1 MACGII
7 SVEIYGGN
15 MKKTY
20 IYATPLWMYL
30 TELPIIFVLTLAIIH
45 NPSAVGMAKLY
56 PLISLCGLALIF
68 INLYLFRMVRI
79 SMAEVRDIGRFSPR
93 DNGSLANGSSIRII
107 PTKHG
112 RIKIQVYGKAGLP
125 ELDWMRDQ
133 TTDPDV
139 ICMYR
144 GRAEGGNRAVR
155 RVMKYFHIQDADI
168 EKMLAEVDF
177 HGEYEECIVETLIN
191 IEGKKEYRITLNK
204 TVSELSVG
212 VKTLA
217 AGMTLTAKE
226 NTHGEWDT
234 VICNEDG
241 TESAYRSTKVKKPLA
256 TILKEYE
263 ISDSDIKEYFSGAE
277 TVAENDLIR
286 AVANGQEYQIY
297 IKKQNQQ

>member
-1 MACGII
+1 MSSLFYLIISRRGWIVNCDCVFLTDNDIQNVNCYFYFPRHLKSGVACGII

-93 DNGSLANGSSIRII
+93 DNGSLAAGSSIRII
-107 PTKHG
+107 PTRHG
-112 RIKIQVYGKAGLP
+112 RVKIQVYGEAGLP

-133 TTDPDV
+133 TTDPGV

-144 GRAEGGNRAVR
+144 GRAEGGSRAIKKAMR
-155 RVMKYFHIQDADI
+155 YFHIPDTDI
-168 EKMLAEVDF
+168 DEMLATEGFHREYGECTVD
-177 HGEYEECIVETLIN
+177 TLTDF
-191 IEGKKEYRITLNK
+191 EGRKEYRITLNK
-204 TVSELSVG
+204 TVGELSVG
-212 VKTLA
+212 VKSGTLCD
-217 AGMTLTAKE
+217 
-226 NTHGEWDT
+226 NIS
-234 VICNEDG
+234 VRIIIVVN
-241 TESAYRSTKVKKPLA
+241 YRNCF
-256 TILKEYE
+256 I
-263 ISDSDIKEYFSGAE
+263 
-277 TVAENDLIR
+277 
-286 AVANGQEYQIY
+286 
-297 IKKQNQQ
+297 

>member
-1 MACGII
+1 
-7 SVEIYGGN
+7 

-56 PLISLCGLALIF
+56 PLISLCVLALVF

-79 SMAEVRDIGRFSPR
+79 SITEVRDVGRFSPR
-93 DNGSLANGSSIRII
+93 DNASLVAGSSIRVT
-107 PTKHG
+107 PTRYG
-112 RIKIQVYGKAGLP
+112 RVRIQVYGKAGLP

-144 GRAEGGNRAVR
+144 GRAEGGVRAV
-155 RVMKYFHIQDADI
+155 KKALTYFHIPDADI
-168 EKMLAEVDF
+168 DEIINTDGFHREYAECTVD
-177 HGEYEECIVETLIN
+177 TLTDL
-191 IEGKKEYRITLNK
+191 EGKKEYRVTINK
-204 TVSELSVG
+204 TVGELSVG

-217 AGMTLTAKE
+217 AGMTLTSKE
-226 NTHGEWDT
+226 NAYGEWDT
-234 VICNEDG
+234 EIYGEEQEV
-241 TESAYRSTKVKKPLA
+241 TVYRSQKVKKPLTA
-256 TILKEYE
+256 ILKEYE
-263 ISDSDIKEYFSGAE
+263 ISDGDIREYFSGAE
-277 TVAENDLIR
+277 TVVENDLIR
-286 AVANGQEYQIY
+286 AVARSQDGQEYSIY